1 MTKYATIQFVK
12 ICCVVLLS
20 FLLLLVQGC
29 GEEGLI
35 DPHGDVD
42 DFPPSSE
49 GLRAVDFPTNN
60 GFAWIYVSADT
71 GQEFTLRIE
80 NTREVE
86 GLTHR
91 QMTISEIGIPG
102 DSDSVSREPIDHLSA
117 NAVYFFQ
124 SDFRIVEPN
133 YVIATYFLKTSQAQI
148 ESAFD
153 VINPSR
159 VYHLKHFTPYR
170 LWDFPL
176 EKGKSWTVV
185 EKATEPTARVIRRVL
200 DEGVSVTV
208 PDGNYDAY
216 LVEEEIVGLSEEAAV
231 KQSAADPSQL
241 EVARYEPAKY
251 WVVPDVGVVKYQYNQ
266 MIPVTVNQEPMF
278 LLRFFTFELKEKELL
293 DADTP

>member
-1 MTKYATIQFVK
+1 MTKYATILFVK

-42 DFPPSSE
+42 DFPPSTE
-49 GLRAVDFPTNN
+49 ELRAVDFPTSN
-60 GFAWIYVSADT
+60 GSAWIYVSADT

-102 DSDSVSREPIDHLSA
+102 DPDSVSREPIDHLSA
-117 NAVYFFQ
+117 NTVYFFQ
-124 SDFRIVEPN
+124 SNIRIVQP
-133 YVIATYFLKTSQAQI
+133 IFATYFLKTSQAQI

-153 VINPSR
+153 VFLPTR
-159 VYHLKHFTPYR
+159 VLHLKHFTPYR

-176 EKGKSWTVV
+176 KKGKSWTVV
-185 EKATEPTARVIRRVL
+185 EKTTEPTAHVIRHVL
-200 DEGVSVTV
+200 DEGVPVTV

-216 LVEEEIVGLSEEAAV
+216 LVEEEIVGLSEQAAV
-231 KQSAADPSQL
+231 KQSAAEPSQL

-251 WVVPDVGVVKYQYNQ
+251 WVVPNVGVVKYQYSQ
-266 MIPVTVNQEPMF
+266 MIPVTVNQEPMY

>member
-1 MTKYATIQFVK
+1 MTKCTVISVVAVRW
-12 ICCVVLLS
+12 VLLIGC
-20 FLLLLVQGC
+20 LLLLAVSC

-35 DPHGDVD
+35 DPHGDVED
-42 DFPPSSE
+42 SPPFEE
-49 GLRAVDFPTNN
+49 GLHAVEFPTNN
-60 GFAWIYVSADT
+60 GSAWSYVNVET

-91 QMTISEIGIPG
+91 QMTISEIEIPG
-102 DSDSVSREPIDHLSA
+102 DPDSVSREAVDHLSA

-133 YVIATYFLKTSQAQI
+133 FVIATYILKTSQAQI

-153 VINPSR
+153 VVSPLR
-159 VYHLKHFTPYR
+159 VFHLKHFAPYR

-176 EKGKSWTVV
+176 KSGKSWTVV
-185 EKATEPTARVIRRVL
+185 EKTTEPTVQVIRRVL
-200 DEGVSVTV
+200 DESVPVAV

-216 LVEEEIVGLSEEAAV
+216 LIEEEIVGLSEETAV
-231 KQSAADPSQL
+231 KLSAADPSQL

-251 WVVPDVGVVKYQYNQ
+251 WVVPEVGVVKYQYNQ
-266 MIPVTVNQEPMF
+266 MIPVTVNQERMY

-293 DADTP
+293 AAGTP

>member
-1 MTKYATIQFVK
+1 MTKDTTILLVEM
-12 ICCVVLLS
+12 CRAVLLS
-20 FLLLLVQGC
+20 LLLLLGQGC

-42 DFPPSSE
+42 DIPPSSE
-49 GLRAVDFPTNN
+49 RLRAVDFPTNN
-60 GFAWIYVSADT
+60 GSAWSYVNVET

-91 QMTISEIGIPG
+91 QMTISEIEIPG
-102 DSDSVSREPIDHLSA
+102 DPDSVIREPIDHLSA

-124 SDFRIVEPN
+124 SNIRIVQP
-133 YVIATYFLKTSQAQI
+133 IFATYFLKTAQAQI

-153 VINPSR
+153 VFLPTR
-159 VYHLKHFTPYR
+159 VLHLKHFAPYR

-176 EKGKSWTVV
+176 KRGKSWTVV
-185 EKATEPTARVIRRVL
+185 EKTTEPAVHVVRRVL
-200 DEGVSVTV
+200 DEGVPVAV

-216 LVEEEIVGLSEEAAV
+216 LVEEEIVGLSEETAV
-231 KQSAADPSQL
+231 KQSDTDPSQL

-266 MIPVTVNQEPMF
+266 MIPVTVNQEPMY
-278 LLRFFTFELKEKELL
+278 LLSLFTFELKAKELL